1 MSHYH
6 WLGGF
11 FVAAFILSCLAV
23 VTLQC
28 LTFECTRPTS
38 ALTSSV
44 VGVVK
49 APWETF
55 VCFCK

>member
-1 MSHYH
+1 
-6 WLGGF
+6 GGF
-11 FVAAFILSCLAV
+11 FVAGFILSCLAA

-44 VGVVK
+44 VGVG
-49 APWETF
+49 AF
-55 VCFCK
+55 YGS